1 MLVAVS
7 LLAFLALLGV
17 IAGTV
22 VISGANFLIA
32 GLVFRKRS
40 SWLSFWRSTRPRLPM
55 RPEMVALAFEATDA
69 PFESA
74 GVGTL

>member
-22 VISGANFLIA
+22 VTSSANFLIA
-32 GLVFRKRS
+32 GLIFTVVFVTA
-40 SWLSFWRSTRPRLPM
+40 LVLALDAAQLPM

-69 PFESA
+69 ASESA